1 MPIRVLFF
9 NLENYMDFAQE
20 SQNYL
25 LRLPLIKCGL
35 EIECSDYAHQR
46 DLKTHG
52 RKAADEKALAV
63 VREFKPDVVVY
74 AHTWRYGDLSPAF
87 FQAVRE
93 LGPKIVSCIW
103 DSFIYPSLAE
113 IQLFQQSDCVL
124 IADALNTYLRLRLLS
139 EMTNRRVTVGLCTG
153 QYHIPDADDSPAP
166 EEKIY
171 DVTILGS
178 LFGERLALAQ
188 HLEPKLRERG
198 IKLHTMGG
206 MYNESQKELGYR
218 ETWVDWDNYGKIIRQ
233 SKICLSS
240 QNDVQRLRI
249 KGKVFEIAARGTLCI
264 SDLNADSRRMLPAD
278 IFPLYENFDD
288 CYQKICHFLE
298 NDEERVAAA
307 RDAQKWVRANFD
319 SRRFYKSLLNYLV
332 FGEGQPPAHPFLD
345 REFEMLMEHREL
357 MLPALA
363 DLISTHIEL
372 FTGQDRFPAAAPF
385 GSIRPR

>member
-1 MPIRVLFF
+1 LAIRVLFF

-25 LRLPLIKCGL
+25 LRLPMIKCGL
-35 EIECSDYAHQR
+35 EIKYSDHAHQR
-46 DLKTHG
+46 DLKTLG
-52 RKAADEKALAV
+52 RKAADENALAA

-87 FQAVRE
+87 FRTVRT

-124 IADALNTYLRLRLLS
+124 VADALNTYLRLRVLS

-153 QYHIPDADDSPAP
+153 QYFIPDSDDPPAR

-178 LFGERLALAQ
+178 LFGERLTLAQ

-218 ETWVDWDNYGKIIRQ
+218 ETWVDWDNYAKIIRQ

-240 QNDVQRLRI
+240 QNDIQRLRI

-264 SDLNADSRRMLPAD
+264 SDLNGDSRRMLPAD
-278 IFPLYENFDD
+278 IFPLYSNFDD

-298 NDEERVAAA
+298 NDEERIAVE
-307 RDAQKWVRANFD
+307 RNAQKWVRENFD
-319 SRRFYKSLLNYLV
+319 PGCFYKSLLNYLI
-332 FGEGQPPAHPFLD
+332 FGEGKPPTPPFLD
-345 REFEMLMEHREL
+345 KEFEMLMEHREL

-363 DLISTHIEL
+363 DLVSTHIEL
-372 FTGQDRFPAAAPF
+372 FTRQELFPAAAPA
-385 GSIRPR
+385 GSTRPA